1 MFLKETEK
9 RNWKRKYRE
18 LTKWAFFLYLS
29 LSFFTQHRTSVSKN
43 HRRTKYAFTNLNGIP
58 KYADVRAY
66 CSHVKMY
73 CKRAR
78 LLSCHPR
85 LFISLIISFEVPT
98 KTKRKTKQ
106 CIANTI
112 KTTIDLPLHL
122 TERAPHSNK
131 EGGSV
136 LEGVPLSVQCS
147 GTLLIFD
154 FKVRRSFEGG
164 ALSIERNRILC
175 FSKERLFI
183 PHLNWG
189 RRSFEYIRFW

>member
-1 MFLKETEK
+1 MSILS
-9 RNWKRKYRE
+9 
-18 LTKWAFFLYLS
+18 LPLSLS

-58 KYADVRAY
+58 KYANVPAY
-66 CSHVKMY
+66 YSHVKMY

-85 LFISLIISFEVPT
+85 LFISLFISFEVLT
-98 KTKRKTKQ
+98 KTKRKKK

-112 KTTIDLPLHL
+112 KQYNLATAALNRKGAPVEQGGRHL
-122 TERAPHSNK
+122 LD
-131 EGGSV
+131 GG
-136 LEGVPLSVQCS
+136 PLSVQCS
-147 GTLLIFD
+147 RTILIFD

-183 PHLNWG
+183 SH
-189 RRSFEYIRFW
+189 